1 MSKGIIRYIR
11 NRIRLPLAIIKCRLL
26 RIQKPLVVLFYVTDR
41 CNLSCRYCVGNWSAR
56 KIHDLS
62 LEEIKRIIDQ
72 CAELGSCH
80 FTIHGGEILVR
91 NDTKEIIGY
100 LKSKGMYVNV
110 VTNGILLEE
119 KISDLQ
125 DVDSLCISLDG
136 REENNDYTRGAGSY
150 KKIMRAIHVAKENAI
165 KFVVH
170 ATLTKRNLN
179 DIEYLA
185 EQAKEIGYYQQF
197 SLLLKPLS
205 PAAQELFLSDAM
217 ARSALQKIKQ
227 LKKKGYP
234 IFTSYRVLDN
244 ALHWPLSFDRA
255 RLDDKELA
263 GFRDKGLIPCYYGR
277 LKIAIDADGYLYPCS
292 SLNDTFPALNV
303 KEVGVKAAYE
313 HVLKT
318 NRCSACIYLTQNE
331 WSLLLGMDMR
341 QFINQAVL
349 QIKGIF
355 HAAARKGNAR

>member
-1 MSKGIIRYIR
+1 
-11 NRIRLPLAIIKCRLL
+11 
-26 RIQKPLVVLFYVTDR
+26 
-41 CNLSCRYCVGNWSAR
+41 
-56 KIHDLS
+56 
-62 LEEIKRIIDQ
+62 
-72 CAELGSCH
+72 
-80 FTIHGGEILVR
+80 
-91 NDTKEIIGY
+91 
-100 LKSKGMYVNV
+100 MYVNV

-119 KISDLQ
+119 KISDLEE
-125 DVDSLCISLDG
+125 VDSLCISLDG

-150 KKIMRAIHVAKENAI
+150 KKIMCAIHATKGKAI

-197 SLLLKPLS
+197 SLLLKPLL
-205 PAAQELFLSDAM
+205 PAMQELCLSDAQ
-217 ARSALQKIKQ
+217 ARSVLKKIRQ

-244 ALHWPLSFDRA
+244 ALHWPLSYDKV
-255 RLDDKELA
+255 RLDDNEFARFK
-263 GFRDKGLIPCYYGR
+263 DKGLIPCYYGR
-277 LKIAIDADGYLYPCS
+277 LKIVIDADGYLYPCS

-318 NRCSACIYLTQNE
+318 NKCSACIYLTQND
-331 WSLLLGMDMR
+331 WSLLLGMDIH
-341 QFINQAVL
+341 QFVDQAVL
-349 QIKGIF
+349 QVKGIF
-355 HAAARKGNAR
+355 HAGAKKGNV

>member
-1 MSKGIIRYIR
+1 MTEGIIKYIR
-11 NRIRLPLAIIKCRLL
+11 NRIRLPLAIIKCRFL
-26 RIQKPLVVLFYVTDR
+26 RIQRPLVVVFYVTDR
-41 CNLSCRYCVGNWSAR
+41 CNLSCSYCVGNWSGR
-56 KIHDLS
+56 KRHDLS
-62 LEEIKRIIDQ
+62 LEQIKRIIDQ

-91 NDTKEIIGY
+91 KDTKEIIKY

-119 KISDLQ
+119 KISDLEE
-125 DVDSLCISLDG
+125 VDSLCISLDG

-150 KKIMRAIHVAKENAI
+150 KKIICAIHAAKGKAI

-185 EQAKEIGYYQQF
+185 AQAKEIGYYQQF

-205 PAAQELFLSDAM
+205 PAMQELFLSDDQV
-217 ARSALQKIKQ
+217 RSVLKKIRQ

-234 IFTSYRVLDN
+234 IFTSYRVIDN

-255 RLDDKELA
+255 RLNDKELT
-263 GFRDKGLIPCYYGR
+263 GFKDKGLIPCYYGK

-303 KEVGVKAAYE
+303 QEVGVKAAYE

-331 WSLLLGMDMR
+331 WSLLLGMDIG
-341 QFINQAVL
+341 QFINQVVL
-349 QIKGIF
+349 QARGIF
-355 HAAARKGNAR
+355 HAAARKGNL

>member
-1 MSKGIIRYIR
+1 MSKGIIKYISS
-11 NRIRLPLAIIKCRLL
+11 RIRLPLAIIKCRLF
-26 RIQKPLVVLFYVTDR
+26 RIQRPLVVVFYLTDR
-41 CNLSCRYCVGNWSAR
+41 CNLSCSYCVGNWSGR
-56 KIHDLS
+56 KIDDLS

-72 CAELGSCH
+72 CVELGARH

-91 NDTKEIIGY
+91 KDTKEIIKY

-110 VTNGILLEE
+110 VTNGILLQE
-119 KISDLQ
+119 KISDLEE
-125 DVDSLCISLDG
+125 VDSLCISLDG

-150 KKIMRAIHVAKENAI
+150 RKIISAIHTAKEKAI

-170 ATLTKRNLN
+170 ATLTKSNLN

-197 SLLLKPLS
+197 SLLLKPLL
-205 PAAQELFLSDAM
+205 PAMQDLFLSDAD
-217 ARSALQKIKQ
+217 ARSALDKIKQ
-227 LKKKGYP
+227 LKKRGYP

-244 ALHWPLSFDRA
+244 ALHWPLSYDKA
-255 RLDDKELA
+255 RLDDHEFARFK
-263 GFRDKGLIPCYYGR
+263 DKRLIPCYYGR

-292 SLNDTFPALNV
+292 SLNDSFLALNV

-318 NRCSACIYLTQNE
+318 NKCSACIYLTQNE
-331 WSLLLGMDMR
+331 WSLLLGMDIR
-341 QFINQAVL
+341 QFIDQVGV
-349 QIKGIF
+349 QVKGIF
-355 HAAARKGNAR
+355 QVGAKKEKL